1 MCKLWQAGYQNNEE
15 TLGYRELV
23 KPSPQT
29 SLLKYV
35 DVSTAW
41 KAALFL
47 GLVVYAINFSHGA
60 LAALP
65 AALKQATYTF
75 FVSGFILRLCERLA
89 RNNALGRMAL
99 PLATLVPSAIAIGLT
114 YLMHSL
120 KGTPA
125 PFYSTVPTILMVFP
139 SFAVWGWRAQRP
151 AVGNDS

>member
-1 MCKLWQAGYQNNEE
+1 MKALLQSF
-15 TLGYRELV
+15 V
-23 KPSPQT
+23 
-29 SLLKYV
+29 LKYV

-89 RNNALGRMAL
+89 RNHALGVMAL

-151 AVGNDS
+151 AAGNNA

>member
-1 MCKLWQAGYQNNEE
+1 
-15 TLGYRELV
+15 
-23 KPSPQT
+23 
-29 SLLKYV
+29 V

-75 FVSGFILRLCERLA
+75 FVSGLIVRLCERLA
-89 RNNALGRMAL
+89 KNRTLGWMAL

-120 KGTPA
+120 KGTPE
-125 PFYSTVPTILMVFP
+125 PFYSTVPTALMVFP
-139 SFAVWGWRAQRP
+139 AFAVWGWRAQRSTDENSP
-151 AVGNDS
+151 